1 MKGGVYMKLKRKAR
15 KSIVFVLVII
25 MTLTVF
31 SLFNLNIKSKF
42 SQLVKAFE
50 KTRIL
55 HNVKEYDKL
64 ETERFV
70 IRYEDDKKNAEL
82 TAKILS
88 KYYDQVCSM
97 FDYYPE
103 EKVVIIIYN
112 NGEDLVDNTR
122 LKKDTPPLGVYYS
135 GTINILSPKVWLSQ
149 NESYEEAFEKNG
161 PVVHEFAHQ
170 VVDDITNGNYPIW
183 LTEGI
188 ALYVEYKTTGFEW
201 GSEIKNGNDITVED
215 LTNKFYDIDTGLSYR
230 KSFEV
235 VSSISENW
243 GFDKL
248 KLLLDTL
255 GDGNSMD
262 KSTQKVLK
270 VNLMDIDKT
279 LLKE

>member
-1 MKGGVYMKLKRKAR
+1 MKLKRKAR

-97 FDYYPE
+97 FDYYPQ

-248 KLLLDTL
+248 RLLLDTL

>member
-1 MKGGVYMKLKRKAR
+1 MKLKRKAR